1 MKVADKCAN
10 RAEERL
16 RVALRDLDERD
27 RDISALQQQGLA
39 LSHLQLYCVKSLRS
53 SYTVCTV

>member
-1 MKVADKCAN
+1 MADQCAN

-27 RDISALQQQGLA
+27 RDISVLQQQGASGHDWLIYNPWLA
-39 LSHLQLYCVKSLRS
+39 YMWP
-53 SYTVCTV
+53 